1 MRGLRVSV
9 SSPGF
14 FIDPDFIFF
23 DLCGLFFILIYFF
36 GDPSPLGWRIQVS
49 SCSIV
54 GVQGK

>member
-23 DLCGLFFILIYFF
+23 DLCGLFFYPHIFF
-36 GDPSPLGWRIQVS
+36 LRSVTPWLEDSGFKL
-49 SCSIV
+49 
-54 GVQGK
+54 